1 MDLTQILQPDI
12 QAFISTN
19 ENTDVREL
27 ALKAHLYPDLPIPL
41 IISQLTARK
50 KAKVKLPSFYTQ
62 KNIIYPPQLS
72 LEQCSSEQ
80 AAVFKA
86 NLLAGEILIDMTGG
100 FGIDAY
106 FFSKNFKKVIYIEQN
121 KALAAIAKHNFE
133 VLKAENIEVICGD
146 GVAFLESFTEK
157 ADYIY
162 LDPARRD
169 SVNHKVVLLQD
180 CEPNIL
186 AIMPLLFGKLKEKTS
201 NKESGKI
208 VLKTS
213 PMLDIDLAVKE
224 LTHVGKVMVLAIE
237 NECKEV
243 IYFLSA
249 SQENL
254 LRIETVNI
262 TKNKVHFFDFER
274 LTDENTVVNYALPQK
289 YLYEPNAA
297 ILKAGGFKSVANYY
311 HLAKLHINSHLYTSE
326 NLVENFA
333 GRTFEIQAIKKLD
346 KKELQKYIPENK
358 ANITARNF
366 PLSVE
371 EIRRKI
377 GIKDG
382 GNVFLFATTD
392 YENKK
397 IILVCKKND

>member
-1 MDLTQILQPDI
+1 MDLIQILQPDI
-12 QAFISTN
+12 QAFISAN
-19 ENTDVREL
+19 ENTDVHEL

-121 KALAAIAKHNFE
+121 EALAAIAKYNFE

-146 GVAFLESFTEK
+146 GVTFLESFTEK

>member
-1 MDLTQILQPDI
+1 LDLTQILQPDI

-121 KALAAIAKHNFE
+121 EALAAIAKHNFE

-326 NLVENFA
+326 NLVANFA